1 MKCIRF
7 CISALNCD
15 LGTYIKP
22 RFNQETDGSSLNVS
36 IDILESALAFL
47 YNGFYFKVACSKRQT
62 CGARTFAV
70 SEPAVLPVSGTATR
84 EHDGLHVALL
94 DTPRTRIFPS
104 VNGQE
109 HASNNSLGDTEE
121 TTEPRPQHT
130 HSLIV
135 TVPYSV
141 CRLIAV
147 TAASGDIIQT
157 FNVLETRTVSDLSG
171 TNNVILFEI
180 RRTYKI
186 TVNIVTRYKRNHRLY
201 PAQFDI
207 FGSDYSAF
215 IPHDRLQ
222 LSNTSNV
229 LTGGSCA
236 RLAKRERT
244 IFLTFTRLAS
254 INFPSWYMEM

>member
-1 MKCIRF
+1 MTVVRTF
-7 CISALNCD
+7 F
-15 LGTYIKP
+15 IKP
-22 RFNQETDGSSLNVS
+22 SSNQETGGPSLNVS

-47 YNGFYFKVACSKRQT
+47 YIQRICFRVACSKGQT

-157 FNVLETRTVSDLSG
+157 FNVLETRTVSDL
-171 TNNVILFEI
+171 
-180 RRTYKI
+180 
-186 TVNIVTRYKRNHRLY
+186 
-201 PAQFDI
+201 
-207 FGSDYSAF
+207 
-215 IPHDRLQ
+215 
-222 LSNTSNV
+222 
-229 LTGGSCA
+229 
-236 RLAKRERT
+236 
-244 IFLTFTRLAS
+244 
-254 INFPSWYMEM
+254 